1 MTHFEKSL
9 DAGDAY
15 APAAPPAQAIK
26 TAVLVVALLVYAAG
40 FAILYPLAAS
50 SVAKSVAEGA
60 DPAQIQF
67 VGP

>member
-50 SVAKSVAEGA
+50 SVAKSAADGA
-60 DPAQIQF
+60 DPVQIQF